1 MIFSVY
7 QIYSRKSIVKNRILK
22 HASAFSVILAVAI
35 MIFMQTVL
43 DAYQEGIHER
53 IQEMNG
59 SNVKILDKEYLEHKF
74 TDSDV
79 KFIKEI
85 SGKSNCIFAY
95 SDISNLIFD
104 GTEDAVAI
112 TILERSDI
120 QFLSEIKDM
129 SIGEAAVSSQVAKRL
144 NIKIGDEIFLKLHS
158 KKYQDTTFKVTQILN
173 DDLYFSVAGNEYE
186 IAQETLGCVYVVL
199 PQYDTFN
206 TAFLEETDA
215 DKIDTLKTELS
226 SSFEVRTISDL
237 FNIVIPKIEIQVSL
251 LKLISSLAVIISSI
265 CLVWS
270 FLVLI
275 LNRKED
281 FIIFKK
287 IGMRTSDLSKL
298 LLLEIYAMVIKGI
311 IIGIPFGSSIAI
323 AYLQQNNRIDS
334 LNVYTIIKDYL
345 VIILLVLFQIGN
357 FSLIPIDRVK
367 RIIKCENSEFKDN
380 IPKGIILV
388 VFINILIISCIY
400 VKSFIGIAFG
410 IGVAIIFFIFYLIL
424 NGLIKIVLII
434 LSVKKNTNF
443 LLIDDMKRNRK
454 VVTFSLNLI
463 NIFLV
468 FLFIL
473 LSALPLVYAPI
484 EDGQNVGME
493 SISYRTLHGNTD
505 VENFLKEK
513 GKINE
518 KYYTSNIKIEQINGI
533 NINECI
539 NSNIA
544 EEYKSESVLEVS
556 DRKINIYENSIYK
569 KSDIQNGIYIN
580 NIFKNIYNF
589 KKGDSI
595 SISFNNTI
603 VQCKIAGIYEDANNK
618 DVIGIASENYMKKQG
633 IDPKKCEMP
642 ITYILNEDTSN
653 DILKNILY
661 KDKTAYID
669 KNQELSNYFKDYV
682 NKQKAIL
689 VNNMIAVGFASCILV
704 FLGQIMLFVQKKQ
717 YYIALW
723 KIGMGKDYLIK
734 NLLLEKTILSI
745 IQIVIINIFLE
756 PIRFLINAEMGQENY
771 TISATILLIELCIVI
786 SINMLSTIFPLLLRK
801 NKSITF

>member
-22 HASAFSVILAVAI
+22 YASGFSVILAVAI
-35 MIFMQTVL
+35 MIFMQIVL
-43 DAYQEGIHER
+43 DAYQDGIHER

-59 SNVKILDKEYLEHKF
+59 SNVKILDKDYLEHKF
-74 TDSDV
+74 TDRDV
-79 KFIKEI
+79 QFIKEI
-85 SGKSNCIFAY
+85 SGKSNCTFAY
-95 SDISNLIFD
+95 SDISNLIVD

-120 QFLSEIKDM
+120 QYLSEIKDM

-199 PQYDTFN
+199 PEYDTFN

-226 SSFEVRTISDL
+226 SSFEVRTINDL
-237 FNIVIPKIEIQVSL
+237 FNIDVPKIEIQVSL

-265 CLVWS
+265 CLAWS

-281 FIIFKK
+281 FVIFKK

-311 IIGIPFGSSIAI
+311 IIGIPFGSLIAI
-323 AYLQQNNRIDS
+323 GYLQQNNRIDS
-334 LNVYTIIKDYL
+334 LNEFTIIKDYL
-345 VIILLVLFQIGN
+345 VVILLILLQIGN
-357 FSLIPIDRVK
+357 FSLIPIERVK
-367 RIIKCENSEFKDN
+367 RIIKCENSELKDS
-380 IPKGIILV
+380 IPKGMILV

-410 IGVAIIFFIFYLIL
+410 IGVAITFFIFYLLL

-434 LSVKKNTNF
+434 LSVKKNNHF

-454 VVTFSLNLI
+454 VLTFSLNII

-473 LSALPLVYAPI
+473 VSALPMLYAPI
-484 EDGQNVGME
+484 EDGKNVEME
-493 SISYRTLHGNTD
+493 SISYRTLYENTD

-518 KYYTSNIKIEQINGI
+518 KYYTSNIKIEQINSI
-533 NINECI
+533 NISECI
-539 NSNIA
+539 NPNIA
-544 EEYKSESVLEVS
+544 ESYKSESVLELS
-556 DRKINIYENSIYK
+556 HRKINIYKNSIYK
-569 KSDIQNGIYIN
+569 KAEIQNGIYIN
-580 NIFKNIYNF
+580 NIFKNIYDF
-589 KKGDSI
+589 KKGDLI
-595 SISFNNTI
+595 TISFNNTI
-603 VQCKIAGIYEDANNK
+603 VQCKIAGTYEDANNK
-618 DVIGIASENYMKKQG
+618 DVIGIASESYMKNQG
-633 IDPKKCEMP
+633 IDPVKCKMP
-642 ITYILNEDTSN
+642 ITYILNKDTGN

-669 KNQELSNYFKDYV
+669 RNQELSNYFKDYI

-723 KIGMGKDYLIK
+723 KIGMGKDDLIK
-734 NLLLEKTILSI
+734 NLVLEKTILSI
-745 IQIVIINIFLE
+745 IQIIIINIFLE
-756 PIRFLINAEMGQENY
+756 PIRFLINAEVGQENY
-771 TISATILLIELCIVI
+771 SISGTILLIELCIVF
-786 SINMLSTIFPLLLRK
+786 SINMFSILFPFIIK
-801 NKSITF
+801 KKINQ

>member
-22 HASAFSVILAVAI
+22 CASAFSVILAVAI
-35 MIFMQTVL
+35 MIFMQIVL
-43 DAYQEGIHER
+43 DAYQDGIHER

-59 SNVKILDKEYLEHKF
+59 SNVKILDKDYLEHEF
-74 TDSDV
+74 TDRDV
-79 KFIKEI
+79 QFIREI

-95 SDISNLIFD
+95 SDISNLIVD
-104 GTEDAVAI
+104 GTVDAVAI
-112 TILERSDI
+112 TILEQSDI

-129 SIGEAAVSSQVAKRL
+129 SIGEVAVSSQVAKRL

-199 PQYDTFN
+199 PEYDTFN

-215 DKIDTLKTELS
+215 EKIDTLKTELS
-226 SSFEVRTISDL
+226 SSFEVRTINDL
-237 FNIVIPKIEIQVSL
+237 FNIVVPKIEIQVSL

-265 CLVWS
+265 CLAWS

-311 IIGIPFGSSIAI
+311 IIGIPFGSLIAI
-323 AYLQQNNRIDS
+323 GYLQQNNRIDS
-334 LNVYTIIKDYL
+334 LNEYTIIKDIF
-345 VIILLVLFQIGN
+345 VIILLILFQIGN

-367 RIIKCENSEFKDN
+367 RIIKYDNFKLKNS
-380 IPKGIILV
+380 IPKGIILF

-410 IGVAIIFFIFYLIL
+410 IGMGIIFFIFYFIL
-424 NGLIKIVLII
+424 NGLIKISLMI
-434 LSVKKNTNF
+434 LSIKKNNF
-443 LLIDDMKRNRK
+443 LLIDDIKRNRK
-454 VVTFSLNLI
+454 VVSFSLNII

-468 FLFIL
+468 FLFVL
-473 LSALPLVYAPI
+473 VSALPMLYAPI
-484 EDGQNVGME
+484 EDGKNVGME
-493 SISYRTLHGNTD
+493 SISYRTLYENTD

-513 GKINE
+513 SKINE
-518 KYYTSNIKIEQINGI
+518 KYYTSDIKIDQINSK
-533 NINECI
+533 NISECI
-539 NSNIA
+539 NPNIA
-544 EEYKSESVLEVS
+544 ESYKSESALELS
-556 DRKINIYENSIYK
+556 HRKINIYENNIYK
-569 KSDIQNGIYIN
+569 KDEIQNGIYIN
-580 NIFKNIYNF
+580 NIFKNIYDF
-589 KKGDSI
+589 KKGDLI
-595 SISFNNTI
+595 AISFNNTI
-603 VQCKIAGIYEDANNK
+603 VQCKIAGTYEDANNK
-618 DVIGIASENYMKKQG
+618 DVIGVASENYMKNQG
-633 IDPKKCEMP
+633 IDPVKCKMP
-642 ITYILNEDTSN
+642 ITYILNEDTDN
-653 DILKNILY
+653 NILKNILY

-669 KNQELSNYFKDYV
+669 KNQELSYSFKDYI

-704 FLGQIMLFVQKKQ
+704 FLGQIMLFVQKEQ

-723 KIGMGKDYLIK
+723 KVGMGKDYLIK
-734 NLLLEKTILSI
+734 NLILEKTILSI
-745 IQIVIINIFLE
+745 IQIIIINIFLE
-756 PIRFLINAEMGQENY
+756 PIRFLINAEVGEENY
-771 TISATILLIELCIVI
+771 SISGMILLIEFCIVF
-786 SINMLSTIFPLLLRK
+786 SINMFSIIFPFIIK
-801 NKSITF
+801 KKINQ